1 MSDATA
7 ILSRPPGTNMFGN
20 LIGSLRKSRRL
31 KRISKVLGAETSFDD
46 FIFGL
51 GSEIGPKGQALSELF
66 DLCETDPELRRVLE
80 NYAADRKQ
88 LRTIYITLIANGAG
102 QWVRG
107 HYVAASAFAF
117 VPTLEYVLGAH
128 PEGES
133 LPEMAFKLVDY
144 FELGKFGPA
153 EK

>member
-1 MSDATA
+1 MCRARDSQQTH
-7 ILSRPPGTNMFGN
+7 GTNMFR
-20 LIGSLRKSRRL
+20 SLKKSGRL
-31 KRISKVLGAETSFDD
+31 KRISKVLGAEADFDN
-46 FIFGL
+46 FVFSL
-51 GSEIGPKGQALSELF
+51 GSEAGPKAQALSELF
-66 DLCETDPELRRVLE
+66 DLCEADPDLSQVLT
-80 NYAADRKQ
+80 NYSADREQ
-88 LRTIYITLIANGAG
+88 LKATYIALIANGAG

-133 LPEMAFKLVDY
+133 LPEMAFKLFDY

>member
-1 MSDATA
+1 VRCDHNPQQTH
-7 ILSRPPGTNMFGN
+7 GKKMFR
-20 LIGSLRKSRRL
+20 SLKKSGRL
-31 KRISKVLGAETSFDD
+31 KRISRVLGAEAAFDN
-46 FIFGL
+46 FVFSL
-51 GSEIGPKGQALSELF
+51 GSEAGPKAQALSELF
-66 DLCETDPELRRVLE
+66 DLCEADPDLSQVLT
-80 NYAADRKQ
+80 NYSADREQ
-88 LRTIYITLIANGAG
+88 LKATYIALIANGAG

-133 LPEMAFKLVDY
+133 LPEMAFKLFDY

>member
-1 MSDATA
+1 MRCDHNPQQTH
-7 ILSRPPGTNMFGN
+7 GTNMFR
-20 LIGSLRKSRRL
+20 SLKKSGRL
-31 KRISKVLGAETSFDD
+31 KRISKVLGAEADFDN
-46 FIFGL
+46 FVFSL
-51 GSEIGPKGQALSELF
+51 GSEAGPKAQALSELF
-66 DLCETDPELRRVLE
+66 DLCEADPDLSQVLT
-80 NYAADRKQ
+80 NYSADREQ
-88 LRTIYITLIANGAG
+88 LKATYIALIANGAG

>member
-1 MSDATA
+1 MMQPRRARDPQQTH
-7 ILSRPPGTNMFGN
+7 GTKMFR
-20 LIGSLRKSRRL
+20 SLKKSGRL
-31 KRISKVLGAETSFDD
+31 RRISKVLGTETSFDD
-46 FIFGL
+46 FVYSH
-51 GSEIGPKGQALSELF
+51 GSEAGPKAQALSELF
-66 DLCETDPELRRVLE
+66 DLCEADPDLSQVLA
-80 NYAADRKQ
+80 NYSADREQ
-88 LRTIYITLIANGAG
+88 LKATYIALIANGAG

-128 PEGES
+128 SEGES

-144 FELGKFGPA
+144 FELDKFGPA

>member
-1 MSDATA
+1 MCRARDPRQTH
-7 ILSRPPGTNMFGN
+7 GTKMFR
-20 LIGSLRKSRRL
+20 SLKKSGRL
-31 KRISKVLGAETSFDD
+31 KRISKVLGAEMSFDN
-46 FIFGL
+46 FVFSL

-66 DLCETDPELRRVLE
+66 DLCEADPDLSQVLA
-80 NYAADRKQ
+80 NYLADREQ
-88 LRTIYITLIANGAG
+88 LKATYIALIANGAG
-102 QWVRG
+102 QWVRA

>member
-1 MSDATA
+1 
-7 ILSRPPGTNMFGN
+7 MFR
-20 LIGSLRKSRRL
+20 SLKKSGRL
-31 KRISKVLGAETSFDD
+31 KRISKVLGAEASVDNFV
-46 FIFGL
+46 FSL
-51 GSEIGPKGQALSELF
+51 GSEAGPKAQALSELF
-66 DLCETDPELRRVLE
+66 DLCEADPDLSQVLT
-80 NYAADRKQ
+80 NYSADREQ
-88 LRTIYITLIANGAG
+88 LKATYIALIANGAG
-102 QWVRG
+102 EWVRG

-128 PEGES
+128 SEGES

>member
-1 MSDATA
+1 MEDRHARRDHDPHQTH
-7 ILSRPPGTNMFGN
+7 GTNMFR
-20 LIGSLRKSRRL
+20 SLKKFGRL
-31 KRISKVLGAETSFDD
+31 KRISKVLGVGASVDD
-46 FIFGL
+46 FVYSL

-66 DLCETDPELRRVLE
+66 DLCETDPDLSQVLA
-80 NYAADRKQ
+80 NYSADREQ
-88 LRTIYITLIANGAG
+88 LRTIYIALIANGAG

-128 PEGES
+128 SEGES

-144 FELGKFGPA
+144 FELDKFGPA

>member
-1 MSDATA
+1 MRCDHNPQQTH
-7 ILSRPPGTNMFGN
+7 GTNMFR
-20 LIGSLRKSRRL
+20 SLKKFGRL
-31 KRISKVLGAETSFDD
+31 KRISKVLGVEAPSDD
-46 FIFGL
+46 FVYSL
-51 GSEIGPKGQALSELF
+51 GSEAGPKAQALSELLE
-66 DLCETDPELRRVLE
+66 LCEADPDLSQVLT
-80 NYAADRKQ
+80 NYSADREQ
-88 LRTIYITLIANGAG
+88 LKATYIALIANVAG
-102 QWVRG
+102 QWVRC

-133 LPEMAFKLVDY
+133 LSEMAFKLVDY

>member
-1 MSDATA
+1 MCRARDPQQTH
-7 ILSRPPGTNMFGN
+7 GTNMFR
-20 LIGSLRKSRRL
+20 SLKKSGRL
-31 KRISKVLGAETSFDD
+31 KRISKVLGAEADFDN
-46 FIFGL
+46 FVFSL
-51 GSEIGPKGQALSELF
+51 GSEAGPKAQALSELF
-66 DLCETDPELRRVLE
+66 DLCEADPDLSQVLT
-80 NYAADRKQ
+80 NYSADREQ
-88 LRTIYITLIANGAG
+88 LKATYIALIANGAG

-117 VPTLEYVLGAH
+117 VPTLECVLGAH

-133 LPEMAFKLVDY
+133 LPEMAFKLFDY